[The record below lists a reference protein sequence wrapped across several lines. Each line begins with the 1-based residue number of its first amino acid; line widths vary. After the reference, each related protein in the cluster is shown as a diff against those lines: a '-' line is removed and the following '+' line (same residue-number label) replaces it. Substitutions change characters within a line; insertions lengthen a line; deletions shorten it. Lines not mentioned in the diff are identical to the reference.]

1 MVKLNRNYGV
11 KFLSGLLLVSSLVF
25 TSGFCQQAEASANSK
40 GVHAEKPQTR
50 VLYQVPRR
58 WADRNELAAT
68 IANHYGVPYGAVMK
82 YCNENGCLEDACRIA
97 FMAKLTDKSFDSVA
111 DLKKNDNTWIDVSEA
126 LGISEDLVR
135 VYRNNALID
144 RINQRYGIDRASV
157 AALIEQQYKIMDI
170 VKASRLA
177 KESGIDVMA
186 VMGHKT
192 ISNTWTDVARQ
203 LIGCELE
210 GL

>member
-1 MVKLNRNYGV
+1 MVKLNRNYGI

-25 TSGFCQQAEASANSK
+25 CVVLSQSAEAAL
-40 GVHAEKPQTR
+40 GGQEIDAEKPQQR
-50 VLYQVPRR
+50 IQYQVPRR

-68 IANHYGVPYGAVMK
+68 IANNYGVPYGAVIK

-97 FMAKLTDKSFDSVA
+97 YMAKLTDSSFDSVA
-111 DLKKNDNTWIDVSEA
+111 GLKNCDNTWTDVSEA

-135 VYRNNALID
+135 AYRQNALID
-144 RINQRYGIDRASV
+144 RINLRYGIDRASV
-157 AALIEQQYKIMDI
+157 AALIEQRYKIMDI

-177 KESGIDVMA
+177 HETGMDVMT
-186 VMGHKT
+186 VMSHKALN
-192 ISNTWTDVARQ
+192 NTWAEVAMQ
-203 LIGCELE
+203 LTGSELE

>member
-25 TSGFCQQAEASANSK
+25 TSGFCQQVEAVANSN
-40 GVHAEKPQTR
+40 GIEAEKPLTR
-50 VLYQVPRR
+50 VHYQVPRR
-58 WADRNELAAT
+58 WADRNELAAA
-68 IANHYGVPYGAVMK
+68 IANHYGVSYGAVMK
-82 YCNENGCLEDACRIA
+82 YCNENGCLEDACQIA
-97 FMAKLTDKSFDSVA
+97 LMAKLADKSFDSVA

-135 VYRNNALID
+135 AYRNNALID

-177 KESGIDVMA
+177 KESGLDVKA

-192 ISNTWTDVARQ
+192 INNTWTDVAQ
-203 LIGCELE
+203 LIGCELD